1 MKPQAGT
8 IEKPFDEAREK
19 FEEIVDQLRSPQ
31 ALKMDHSELETL
43 ISAEGMEVLRRLLHG
58 HVDFRG
64 TGDVG
69 ASVKGADGVE
79 RTHRRLSNR
88 RLMSVFGEVSV
99 TRMSYGAPGAMS
111 LQPLDAE
118 LNLPKEVYSHGVRK
132 RAAQE
137 AAKNSYDE
145 TVESVAKTTGAA
157 VPKRQVEELAIR
169 ASSDFEAFYQTRGVQ
184 NEEESTGEILAI
196 SVDGKGIVMRKQD
209 LREQTRKR
217 ADRQSHKLSKRLSKG
232 EKRNAKRMATVAAVY
247 GIEPF
252 VRQPQ
257 DIVAELRPGEQLAKR
272 PRPENKRVWASV
284 ERSPLAVITEAFEE
298 AVRRDPEHTKRWVAL
313 VDGNETQLRLLKEC
327 TVRFG
332 VALTIVL
339 DLIHVLGYLW
349 KAAFVFNKEGSE
361 EAEDWVSERLV
372 RVLHGRS
379 SHVAAGIRRS
389 ATLRKLSAEQRA
401 PADKCA
407 NYLLKYAEFLRY
419 DQYLL
424 AGLPIATGVIE
435 GACRHLIKDRMD
447 LTGAR
452 WSLGGAEAVLG
463 LRSLRSSGDF
473 EEYWRFHTEREM
485 ERNHVACY
493 ASPIPLTLGRNGT
506 QQRRTQNLT
515 LAA

>member
-43 ISAEGMEVLRRLLHG
+43 TSAEGMEVLRRLLQG

-118 LNLPKEVYSHGVRK
+118 LNLPKEVYSHGVRN

-196 SVDGKGIVMRKQD
+196 SVDGK
-209 LREQTRKR
+209 
-217 ADRQSHKLSKRLSKG
+217 
-232 EKRNAKRMATVAAVY
+232 
-247 GIEPF
+247 
-252 VRQPQ
+252 VR
-257 DIVAELRPGEQLAKR
+257 
-272 PRPENKRVWASV
+272 W
-284 ERSPLAVITEAFEE
+284 
-298 AVRRDPEHTKRWVAL
+298 
-313 VDGNETQLRLLKEC
+313 TQ
-327 TVRFG
+327 
-332 VALTIVL
+332 
-339 DLIHVLGYLW
+339 
-349 KAAFVFNKEGSE
+349 
-361 EAEDWVSERLV
+361 
-372 RVLHGRS
+372 
-379 SHVAAGIRRS
+379 
-389 ATLRKLSAEQRA
+389 
-401 PADKCA
+401 
-407 NYLLKYAEFLRY
+407 
-419 DQYLL
+419 
-424 AGLPIATGVIE
+424 
-435 GACRHLIKDRMD
+435 
-447 LTGAR
+447 
-452 WSLGGAEAVLG
+452 SLG
-463 LRSLRSSGDF
+463 
-473 EEYWRFHTEREM
+473 
-485 ERNHVACY
+485 
-493 ASPIPLTLGRNGT
+493 
-506 QQRRTQNLT
+506 QK
-515 LAA
+515 